1 MRCVL
6 AVDGGNSKT
15 LALVATL
22 DGTIL
27 SVERGACGDIYNAT
41 PTEAAPDPT
50 AAALENVELTVATAL
65 RTASV
70 TRDDIIVSVFNMAG
84 ADWPEDIAF
93 WRDSMT
99 ERGIGE
105 QVIAQNDALGVLYLG
120 ASDAVGVSIVCG
132 TGAATGA
139 RSADGRIWHS
149 SYWQDEWHGSTHLGQ
164 KTLLA
169 IYRSELGLEPPTALT
184 QRVLA
189 HFGAASVEDVLH
201 LFHNRRH
208 EPSED
213 IGRLAPVLLDAAD
226 AGDEVALQVVR
237 EHGAGLGNI
246 ARVAMRKVGLENAAV
261 PLVLAG
267 GVFRHPTTVL
277 EDAIVA
283 TLRQTA
289 PAIRPMRSPAEPIIG
304 VMLQALS
311 TAGVVLAPSFLDRLL
326 PNIPAVLLSQRAETT
341 K

>member
-41 PTEAAPDPT
+41 PTRTAPDPT
-50 AAALENVELTVATAL
+50 TAALENVESTVAAAL
-65 RTASV
+65 RTANV
-70 TRDDIIVSVFNMAG
+70 TREDIVVSVFNMAG

-93 WRDSMT
+93 WRDTMT

-105 QVIAQNDALGVLYLG
+105 QVIAQNDAMGVLYLG
-120 ASDAVGVSIVCG
+120 APDAVGVSIVCG

-139 RSADGRIWHS
+139 RSTDGRIWHS

-164 KTLLA
+164 KTLFA
-169 IYRSELGLEPPTALT
+169 VYRSELGLEPPTTLT
-184 QRVLA
+184 RRVLA

-201 LFHNRRH
+201 RFHSRLQ
-208 EPSED
+208 EPSD
-213 IGRLAPVLLDAAD
+213 DAIGRLTPILLDEAD
-226 AGDEVALQVVR
+226 AGDDVALRVVR
-237 EHGAGLGNI
+237 EHGAGLGSI
-246 ARVAMRKVGLENAAV
+246 ARVAIRKVGLENV
-261 PLVLAG
+261 PTPLILAG
-267 GVFRHPTTVL
+267 GVFRHPTTIL

-283 TLRQTA
+283 SIRPDA
-289 PAIRPMRSPAEPIIG
+289 PAIRPIRSPAEPIIG

-311 TAGVVLAPSFLDRLL
+311 AAGVVLDPSFLDQLL
-326 PNIPAVLLSQRAETT
+326 PNIPSVLLSQRAE
-341 K
+341 

>member
-6 AVDGGNSKT
+6 AVDGGNTKT
-15 LALVATL
+15 LALVATFE
-22 DGTIL
+22 GTLL

-41 PTEAAPDPT
+41 PSETAPDPT
-50 AAALENVELTVATAL
+50 KAALENVELAVTAAL
-65 RTASV
+65 RAAHV
-70 TRDDIIVSVFNMAG
+70 RREDIVASVFNMAG

-93 WRDSMT
+93 WRESMT
-99 ERGIGE
+99 ERGMGK
-105 QVIAQNDALGVLYLG
+105 QVIAQNDALGILHLG
-120 ASDAVGVSIVCG
+120 APDAVGVSIVCG

-169 IYRSELGLEPPTALT
+169 IYRSELGLEPPTTLT
-184 QRVLA
+184 QRVLT
-189 HFGAASVEDVLH
+189 HFDAASVEEVLH
-201 LFHNRRH
+201 RFHNRLH
-208 EPSED
+208 ELPED
-213 IGRLAPVLLDAAD
+213 IGSLAPILLDEAD
-226 AGDEVALQVVR
+226 AGDDVALRVVR

-246 ARVAMRKVGLENAAV
+246 ACVAMRKVGLENKDTAI

-283 TLRQTA
+283 TLRRAA

-311 TAGVVLAPSFLDRLL
+311 AVGVELDHSYLDLLL
-326 PNIPAVLLSQRAETT
+326 PNVPSILLTQHAMR
-341 K
+341 

>member
-27 SVERGACGDIYNAT
+27 SVERGACGDIYNAI
-41 PTEAAPDPT
+41 PTETAPDPT
-50 AAALENVELTVATAL
+50 AAALQNVELTVTTAL
-65 RTASV
+65 RTAHV
-70 TRDDIIVSVFNMAG
+70 VREDIAASVFNMAG

-93 WRDSMT
+93 WRDNMI
-99 ERGIGE
+99 EHGLGE

-120 ASDAVGVSIVCG
+120 TPDAVGVSIVCG

-139 RSADGRIWHS
+139 RSADRRIWHS

-164 KTLLA
+164 KALLA
-169 IYRSELGLEPPTALT
+169 IYRSELGLEPPTTLT
-184 QRVLA
+184 PRVLA
-189 HFGAASVEDVLH
+189 HFGASSVADVLH
-201 LFHNRRH
+201 RCHNRLH
-208 EPSED
+208 EPPDD
-213 IGRLAPVLLDAAD
+213 IGSLAPILLDEAD
-226 AGDEVALQVVR
+226 AGDDVALRVVR

-246 ARVAMRKVGLENAAV
+246 ACVAMRKVGLENAAV

-283 TLRQTA
+283 TLRQAA
-289 PAIRPMRSPAEPIIG
+289 PDIRPMRSPAEPIVG

-311 TAGVVLAPSFLDRLL
+311 AAGVALDPSFLDRLL
-326 PNIPAVLLSQRAETT
+326 PNIPSVLLTQHITR
-341 K
+341 

>member
-41 PTEAAPDPT
+41 PTETATDPT
-50 AAALENVELTVATAL
+50 AAALENVELTVTTAL
-65 RTASV
+65 RTAHV
-70 TRDDIIVSVFNMAG
+70 AREDIAASVFNMAG

-99 ERGIGE
+99 ERGMGE

-120 ASDAVGVSIVCG
+120 APNAVGVSIVCG

-169 IYRSELGLEPPTALT
+169 IYRSELGLEPATTLT

-189 HFGAASVEDVLH
+189 HFGAASVEEVLH
-201 LFHNRRH
+201 RFHNRLQ
-208 EPSED
+208 ETSDD
-213 IGRLAPVLLDAAD
+213 IGSLAPILLDEAE
-226 AGDEVALQVVR
+226 AGDDVALRIVR

-246 ARVAMRKVGLENAAV
+246 ARVAIRKVGLENAAV

-277 EDAIVA
+277 EEAIVA
-283 TLRQTA
+283 TLRQAA

-304 VMLQALS
+304 VMLQALG
-311 TAGVVLAPSFLDRLL
+311 TAGVRLDHSFLDRLL
-326 PNIPAVLLSQRAETT
+326 ANIPSVLLSRHAE
-341 K
+341 

>member
-41 PTEAAPDPT
+41 PTRTAPDPT
-50 AAALENVELTVATAL
+50 TAALENVESTVATAL
-65 RTASV
+65 RTANV
-70 TRDDIIVSVFNMAG
+70 TREDIVVSVFNMAG

-93 WRDSMT
+93 WRDTMT

-105 QVIAQNDALGVLYLG
+105 QVIAQNDAMGVLYLG
-120 ASDAVGVSIVCG
+120 APDAVGVSIVCG

-164 KTLLA
+164 KTLFA
-169 IYRSELGLEPPTALT
+169 VYRSELGLEPPTTLT
-184 QRVLA
+184 QRIMA
-189 HFGAASVEDVLH
+189 HFGVASVEDVLH
-201 LFHNRRH
+201 RFHNRLQ
-208 EPSED
+208 EPSD
-213 IGRLAPVLLDAAD
+213 DAIGSLTPILLDEAD
-226 AGDEVALQVVR
+226 AGDDVALRVVR
-237 EHGAGLGNI
+237 KHGAGLGSI
-246 ARVAMRKVGLENAAV
+246 ARVAIRKVGLENAPT
-261 PLVLAG
+261 PLILAG
-267 GVFRHPTTVL
+267 GVFRHRTTVL

-283 TLRQTA
+283 SIRPDA
-289 PAIRPMRSPAEPIIG
+289 PAIRPIRSPAEPIIG
-304 VMLQALS
+304 VMLQALDA
-311 TAGVVLAPSFLDRLL
+311 AGVRLDPSLLDQLL
-326 PNIPAVLLSQRAETT
+326 PNIPSVLLSQHAE
-341 K
+341 